1 MKKIKLIPIVI
12 FILSVNSFAKA
23 DLNVPLKKY
32 LDGKDLE
39 KSSTQIYMLERCSSI
54 YAYASGIVLK
64 SNAAS
69 SKKFIEIS
77 NNLLFK
83 SVELMIIEKNKKVEE
98 AQAEAE
104 ENRKKIFNNYISDGK
119 KNWEKNK
126 SHFKGSYISEDMAIC
141 SKLLEDE

>member
-64 SNAAS
+64 SNAVS